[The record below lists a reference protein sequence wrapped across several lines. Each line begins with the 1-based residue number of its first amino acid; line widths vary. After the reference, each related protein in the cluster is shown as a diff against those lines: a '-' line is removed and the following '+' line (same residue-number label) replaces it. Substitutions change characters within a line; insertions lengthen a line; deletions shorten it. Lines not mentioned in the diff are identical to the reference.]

1 MSRGVSNKITYKPYS
16 QNEQWL
22 LPPSLDE
29 LVPENHFVRIVSK
42 TVDELRIEEVFA
54 KNTKGGG
61 ASRYNPV
68 MLLKVLIY
76 CYMIG
81 IYSSRMIAKQC
92 RENVNVMWLTGFQQ
106 PDFRTINKF
115 RSEKLKDSIE
125 EIFISTVKLLNKKG
139 YVSLEKYFV
148 DGTKIESAA
157 NKYTFVWKR
166 AVEKNEKKLDEK
178 LKVFLKDVEEITHK
192 ENEVY
197 GDKDLAELGEDITVT
212 SEEIKEAAAKINERL
227 AEINDLDDE
236 NSKDVKK
243 KLKKAKRQIEKDYL
257 PRKEKYE
264 KANETFNGRNSY
276 SKTDEDAT
284 FMRMKEDAMLN
295 GQLKPGY
302 NIQVGTENNFVIGY
316 DVFPNPT
323 DTRTF
328 IPHLENVQNRLG
340 CKFKTVIADAG
351 YGSEENYDYLEEKEI
366 TGVVKY
372 STYEKETKRS
382 FKKKVFNADNWKYD
396 SEQKEYTCP
405 CGNPVPYKMTRKR
418 KNDSGYEQIVDV
430 YQCENCEGCPF
441 RELCTKSEYGR
452 MIQRNE
458 NWISQKTKV
467 KELLA
472 TDEYKALKKK
482 RSTECE
488 TVFGQTKGNLK
499 FRRFHLRGKEKVGTE
514 WGLLMLGYDFKQ
526 LARMM
531 KA

>member
-76 CYMIG
+76 CYMTG

-92 RENVNVMWLTGFQQ
+92 RENVNVMWLTGFQK

-227 AEINDLDDE
+227 AEINDLNDE
-236 NSKDVKK
+236 NLKDVEK

-264 KANETFNGRNSY
+264 KANEIFNGRNSY

-295 GQLKPGY
+295 GQLKPAT
-302 NIQVGTENNFVIGY
+302 IF
-316 DVFPNPT
+316 
-323 DTRTF
+323 R
-328 IPHLENVQNRLG
+328 LEP
-340 CKFKTVIADAG
+340 KTI
-351 YGSEENYDYLEEKEI
+351 L
-366 TGVVKY
+366 
-372 STYEKETKRS
+372 
-382 FKKKVFNADNWKYD
+382 
-396 SEQKEYTCP
+396 
-405 CGNPVPYKMTRKR
+405 
-418 KNDSGYEQIVDV
+418 
-430 YQCENCEGCPF
+430 
-441 RELCTKSEYGR
+441 
-452 MIQRNE
+452 
-458 NWISQKTKV
+458 
-467 KELLA
+467 
-472 TDEYKALKKK
+472 
-482 RSTECE
+482 
-488 TVFGQTKGNLK
+488 
-499 FRRFHLRGKEKVGTE
+499 
-514 WGLLMLGYDFKQ
+514 
-526 LARMM
+526 
-531 KA
+531 